1 MHNLSLKNYDSYVFL
16 DANINLLNINHNQ
29 HVALYLETVY
39 SNGFLQK
46 ISKATRIC
54 NNSYS
59 LIDHI
64 LYKSN
69 NNDTVSGTI
78 LTNFSDHFTNF
89 IGIQNVK
96 SKSKNEYRFSR
107 NFSASN
113 IEKFNDDLSKL
124 RWRNVLSCNDV
135 NTSYNNFWSD
145 FYTLF
150 IMHFPLKK
158 VKLNKNVHK
167 LQNFMT
173 NGILT
178 SRLHKNELH
187 KKSLLNP
194 QQFYKTYFDYRNL
207 YNKIVRKSKQLFID
221 SNFKK
226 IQKNPKKTW
235 DFLKETTF
243 GCKTNHQINEMV
255 VNGNCTKDP
264 KLISE
269 NFNKFFSDIGKNIS
283 DSVISTEKKPEDYVP
298 DYNVNKPKFSMD
310 NTGPVHVCDII
321 KAFDNKSS
329 CDLDGLCLKIV
340 KKIAVNISVPLAHIF
355 NLSLD
360 KGIFPTNL
368 KLSRIVPVYK
378 SGDPKICDNYRPIAL
393 VNTLSKILEKIVSL
407 KLTNHLQIN
416 ELLYKHQYGF
426 QRGLS
431 TEHNLMHVVNYISQ
445 SLNNGNYC
453 IGIFLDL
460 KKAFDVCSHEI
471 LLKKLK
477 KFGIDGSALDWFA
490 SYLSNRKQKVDI
502 SGNLSSESIINISV
516 LQGTTLGPILFLCY
530 INDIFTATSFS
541 TFLFADDTSC
551 LAEHKCLNDLFT
563 YVNDELQKLSNWFCA
578 NKMAVNISK
587 TKYIIFRTRGKKIN
601 HATLLPVVF
610 NNNEIGLPNDPSNIF
625 KLERVHNEN
634 PSLEHRSYK
643 LLGVYFDEYLSFDKH
658 SEYICAKLSRS
669 IFCIKR
675 ASNKLSH
682 KSLRSLYYALVHPH
696 LLYCN
701 NILNCTSATNL
712 SKIKKLQKK
721 AIRIISKAKNNEHT
735 GPLFYEQKILPFE
748 LLSLQS
754 KLIFMHTVHYKY
766 APKSF
771 LNTFNLNATR
781 DIDYDLR
788 NAGAYAVPA
797 VRIELFKRFPLYT
810 FPTAWNAIGDLQFY
824 SNRTTFT
831 ISLKENLPSRIIVQE
846 PGPM

>member
-1 MHNLSLKNYDSYVFL
+1 
-16 DANINLLNINHNQ
+16 
-29 HVALYLETVY
+29 
-39 SNGFLQK
+39 
-46 ISKATRIC
+46 
-54 NNSYS
+54 
-59 LIDHI
+59 
-64 LYKSN
+64 
-69 NNDTVSGTI
+69 
-78 LTNFSDHFTNF
+78 
-89 IGIQNVK
+89 
-96 SKSKNEYRFSR
+96 
-107 NFSASN
+107 
-113 IEKFNDDLSKL
+113 
-124 RWRNVLSCNDV
+124 
-135 NTSYNNFWSD
+135 
-145 FYTLF
+145 
-150 IMHFPLKK
+150 MHFPLKK

-194 QQFYKTYFDYRNL
+194 QQFYKTYIDYRNL
-207 YNKIVRKSKQLFID
+207 YNKIVRKSKQMFID

-283 DSVISTEKKPEDYVP
+283 DSGISTEKKPEDYVP

-321 KAFDNKSS
+321 KAFVNKSS

-477 KFGIDGSALDWFA
+477 KI
-490 SYLSNRKQKVDI
+490 
-502 SGNLSSESIINISV
+502 
-516 LQGTTLGPILFLCY
+516 
-530 INDIFTATSFS
+530 
-541 TFLFADDTSC
+541 
-551 LAEHKCLNDLFT
+551 
-563 YVNDELQKLSNWFCA
+563 
-578 NKMAVNISK
+578 
-587 TKYIIFRTRGKKIN
+587 
-601 HATLLPVVF
+601 
-610 NNNEIGLPNDPSNIF
+610 
-625 KLERVHNEN
+625 
-634 PSLEHRSYK
+634 
-643 LLGVYFDEYLSFDKH
+643 
-658 SEYICAKLSRS
+658 
-669 IFCIKR
+669 
-675 ASNKLSH
+675 
-682 KSLRSLYYALVHPH
+682 
-696 LLYCN
+696 
-701 NILNCTSATNL
+701 
-712 SKIKKLQKK
+712 
-721 AIRIISKAKNNEHT
+721 
-735 GPLFYEQKILPFE
+735 
-748 LLSLQS
+748 
-754 KLIFMHTVHYKY
+754 
-766 APKSF
+766 
-771 LNTFNLNATR
+771 
-781 DIDYDLR
+781 
-788 NAGAYAVPA
+788 
-797 VRIELFKRFPLYT
+797 
-810 FPTAWNAIGDLQFY
+810 WN
-824 SNRTTFT
+824 
-831 ISLKENLPSRIIVQE
+831 
-846 PGPM
+846 